1 MESWLGGCQIWQSST
16 VDKLSSSL
24 VVTQK
29 HPFIHSLLFKLKM
42 TPWQHLLFSK
52 SIWNL
57 VNYLFEVTCFQNYLS
72 SRFRS
77 FYIYYFPN
85 KVYIN
90 SEISPPELGH
100 IIMLIAFPLLYF
112 QSVPG
117 NCRSAAES
125 ILGSDSF
132 TVLIEGL
139 TLWYWQLSSS
149 PHICL
154 NFVA

>member
-1 MESWLGGCQIWQSST
+1 MENAKVGRVALLIY
-16 VDKLSSSL
+16 SL
-24 VVTQK
+24 V
-29 HPFIHSLLFKLKM
+29 PWLSLRSILLGDSLLFKLKM
-42 TPWQHLLFSK
+42 TLWQHILFSR

-57 VNYLFEVTCFQNYLS
+57 VNYLFDVTCSQNYLS
-72 SRFRS
+72 CRFRS
-77 FYIYYFPN
+77 FYVYSLPN
-85 KVYIN
+85 ILYSN
-90 SEISPPELGH
+90 SEIFPPELGH

-132 TVLIEGL
+132 AVLIEGL

-149 PHICL
+149 FCVHVYIL
-154 NFVA
+154 